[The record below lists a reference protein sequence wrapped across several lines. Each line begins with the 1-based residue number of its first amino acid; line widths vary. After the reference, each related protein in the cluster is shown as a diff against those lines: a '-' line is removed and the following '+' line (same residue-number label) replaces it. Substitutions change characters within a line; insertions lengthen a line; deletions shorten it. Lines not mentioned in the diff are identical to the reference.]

1 MIVSVIVDVAPGYAA
16 DIPDVVV
23 PPNMINIRPAAS
35 NPTLYAS
42 IESIWTQDE
51 AKAEV

>member
-23 PPNMINIRPAAS
+23 PPNMINIKPTAS
-35 NPTLYAS
+35 NPNV
-42 IESIWTQDE
+42 IC
-51 AKAEV
+51 